1 MNLSIRKATLI
12 FNIQSAPFS
21 HEIEKSTK
29 KRKKKHFVIAGIL
42 INVYRINL
50 NKFHNVGHGI

>member
-29 KRKKKHFVIAGIL
+29 KRKKKHLLAGIL